1 MGTKSLVREKK
12 IDTEQGYLE
21 ARTLSSPPC
30 WVVWRFTVTNYKMS
44 TIQNGAYQQILSSI
58 FLIFYSSFYT
68 FWLLFP
74 NFPRFDDT

>member
-12 IDTEQGYLE
+12 IDTEQRYLE
-21 ARTLSSPPC
+21 ARILSSPPC

-44 TIQNGAYQQILSSI
+44 TIQNGAYQQILKSI
-58 FLIFYSSFYT
+58 FRIFYSSFCT